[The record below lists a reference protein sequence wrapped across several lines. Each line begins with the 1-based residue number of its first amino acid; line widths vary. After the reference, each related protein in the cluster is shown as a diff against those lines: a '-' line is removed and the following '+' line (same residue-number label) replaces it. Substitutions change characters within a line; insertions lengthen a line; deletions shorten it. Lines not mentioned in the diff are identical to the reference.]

1 MSLANFKRFSAIIS
15 LSTLSSPSS
24 FSTCSRS
31 PMTRMLDLSLYSHSS
46 LRIFFLPP
54 KSVFSLMFR
63 LGKFYC
69 FVFQFTSFF
78 SLFFFCCWAH
88 ALKFSFWSL
97 YFLVLKFPFAFSL
110 CLLYFFLLRL
120 SIFYFKCVYNFFC
133 SNISI
138 SCFKF
143 CQAILI
149 SLPSWYWYLLSSL
162 IQFEFFLV
170 VMIFFLFNPD
180 IFILRYKSN

>member
-1 MSLANFKRFSAIIS
+1 MSLANFERFSAIIS

-78 SLFFFCCWAH
+78 SLFF
-88 ALKFSFWSL
+88 L
-97 YFLVLKFPFAFSL
+97 
-110 CLLYFFLLRL
+110 
-120 SIFYFKCVYNFFC
+120 
-133 SNISI
+133 
-138 SCFKF
+138 
-143 CQAILI
+143 
-149 SLPSWYWYLLSSL
+149 LLSSCSKVFIL
-162 IQFEFFLV
+162 VIVFFSSKISICFFF
-170 VMIFFLFNPD
+170 MSFIFLFAKT
-180 IFILRYKSN
+180 FYFLFQVCL